1 MSTVFCCADLQ
12 NLTLRHLTLI
22 YVLEICADL
31 TCEVVVWG
39 EKHPVHTV
47 LSSKTSR
54 LLHLLCRNSLSS
66 TRVCVCVCV
75 CVGGGALLRL
85 LENRLH
91 GVWKH
96 KENIFITLFTNV
108 S

>member
-1 MSTVFCCADLQ
+1 MEATLPEIDAHYISPSEISVSTVFCCADLQ

-75 CVGGGALLRL
+75 CVCWRGG
-85 LENRLH
+85 
-91 GVWKH
+91 
-96 KENIFITLFTNV
+96 ITKV
-108 S
+108 ARK